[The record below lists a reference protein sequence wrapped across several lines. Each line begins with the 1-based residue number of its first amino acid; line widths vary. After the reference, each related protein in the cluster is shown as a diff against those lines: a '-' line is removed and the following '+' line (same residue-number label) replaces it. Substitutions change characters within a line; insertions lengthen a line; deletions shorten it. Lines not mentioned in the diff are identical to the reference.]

1 MRISGEYLAQI
12 RRNRSSNVTV
22 RIKTATF
29 GVQSKLI
36 WFLELY
42 ISESANPRKA
52 SFLQAGIPLGM
63 ILEKNKI

>member
-36 WFLELY
+36 
-42 ISESANPRKA
+42 
-52 SFLQAGIPLGM
+52 
-63 ILEKNKI
+63 